1 LHHHGCRYDTN
12 VTVHEPVNE
21 KFGDLSVICRAIPSL
36 ISTIALANRRNL
48 LWLDSLVQSLRRGA
62 IFFQRACRRGRSKP
76 MSGEITVLLV
86 DDHIL
91 VRRGL
96 RRILEDDAGITVVG
110 EARDGDEAVRM
121 TRELRPRIVLMDC
134 SMPGSNGVLATREI
148 VASHP
153 ATAVLML
160 SMYPEDTW
168 VVQALEAGAR
178 GYLLKGSDHPDLV
191 TAIKRVAAGEL
202 VLDPRVPAPN
212 GEKED
217 SVRQLL
223 TERQLEVLQLIVEGK
238 ATKEI
243 ASQLGVSVN
252 TVSTHRTNLM
262 NILRLHNTAE
272 LVVYAVRHGLVY
284 IR

>member
-1 LHHHGCRYDTN
+1 
-12 VTVHEPVNE
+12 
-21 KFGDLSVICRAIPSL
+21 
-36 ISTIALANRRNL
+36 
-48 LWLDSLVQSLRRGA
+48 
-62 IFFQRACRRGRSKP
+62 

-96 RRILEDDAGITVVG
+96 RRILEDDAGIAVVG

-121 TRELRPRIVLMDC
+121 TGELRPRIVLMDC
-134 SMPGSNGVLATREI
+134 SMPGSNGVLATRAI

-160 SMYPEDTW
+160 SMYPEDAW

-178 GYLLKGSDHPDLV
+178 GYLLKGTDNLDLV
-191 TAIKRVAAGEL
+191 SAIKRVAAGDL
-202 VLDPRVPAPN
+202 VLDPKVSTPSAQ
-212 GEKED
+212 KED

-223 TERQLEVLQLIVEGK
+223 TDRQLEVLQLIVEGK

>member
-1 LHHHGCRYDTN
+1 
-12 VTVHEPVNE
+12 
-21 KFGDLSVICRAIPSL
+21 
-36 ISTIALANRRNL
+36 
-48 LWLDSLVQSLRRGA
+48 
-62 IFFQRACRRGRSKP
+62 
-76 MSGEITVLLV
+76 MSRKITVLLV

-96 RRILEDDAGITVVG
+96 RRILEDDASIRVVG
-110 EARDGDEAVRM
+110 EARDGDEAVQM
-121 TRELRPRIVLMDC
+121 THELRPQVVLMDC
-134 SMPGSNGVLATREI
+134 SMPWSNGVLATRAI

-168 VVQALEAGAR
+168 VLEALEAGAR

-202 VLDPRVPAPN
+202 VLDPKVSQDSPEKDN
-212 GEKED
+212 G
-217 SVRQLL
+217 VRHLL
-223 TERQLEVLQLIVEGK
+223 TERQLQVLQLIVEGK

-243 ASQLGVSVN
+243 ASQLGLSVN
-252 TVSTHRTNLM
+252 TVSAHRTNLM

-272 LVVYAVRHGLVY
+272 LVVYAVRHGLVS

>member
-1 LHHHGCRYDTN
+1 
-12 VTVHEPVNE
+12 
-21 KFGDLSVICRAIPSL
+21 
-36 ISTIALANRRNL
+36 
-48 LWLDSLVQSLRRGA
+48 
-62 IFFQRACRRGRSKP
+62 

-96 RRILEDDAGITVVG
+96 RRILEDDAGIMVVG
-110 EARDGDEAVRM
+110 EARDGNEAIQM
-121 TRELRPRIVLMDC
+121 TRELGPRIVLMDC
-134 SMPGSNGVLATREI
+134 SMPGSNGVLATQEI

-178 GYLLKGSDHPDLV
+178 GYLLKGTDNLDLV
-191 TAIKRVAAGEL
+191 SAIKRVAAGDL
-202 VLDPRVPAPN
+202 VLDPKVSAQSA
-212 GEKED
+212 EKQD

-223 TERQLEVLQLIVEGK
+223 TDRQQEVLQLIVEGK

-243 ASQLGVSVN
+243 ASQLGLSVN

-262 NILRLHNTAE
+262 NSLRLHNTAE
-272 LVVYAVRHGLVY
+272 LVVYAVRHGLVH

>member
-1 LHHHGCRYDTN
+1 
-12 VTVHEPVNE
+12 
-21 KFGDLSVICRAIPSL
+21 
-36 ISTIALANRRNL
+36 
-48 LWLDSLVQSLRRGA
+48 
-62 IFFQRACRRGRSKP
+62 

-110 EARDGDEAVRM
+110 EARDGDEAVQM
-121 TRELRPRIVLMDC
+121 TNELRPRIVLMDC
-134 SMPGSNGVLATREI
+134 SMPGSNGVLATRKI
-148 VASHP
+148 VTSHP

-160 SMYPEDTW
+160 SMYPEDPW

-178 GYLLKGSDHPDLV
+178 GYLLKGSDHLDLV
-191 TAIKRVAAGEL
+191 TAIKRVAAGDL
-202 VLDPRVPAPN
+202 VLDPKVSTPSA
-212 GEKED
+212 EKED
-217 SVRQLL
+217 SVRELL
-223 TERQLEVLQLIVEGK
+223 TERQLVVLQLIVEGK

-243 ASQLGVSVN
+243 ASQLGLSVN

-272 LVVYAVRHGLVY
+272 LVVYAVRHGLVH
-284 IR
+284 IP